1 MASAA
6 ALLIQCRKGRRRKKV
21 NYNCITKNGIPVL
34 QPGYEKVTE
43 INKHQHQ
50 SPTALQVRYHRKY
63 GTSSTEKEPL
73 ISKDIKAKPRQSSV
87 TSISFLQPNYGGSG
101 DDDNNALK
109 WAKKSTAAK
118 NSRSTR
124 ESM

>member
-6 ALLIQCRKGRRRKKV
+6 VFFNHSRKGRQTNKV
-21 NYNCITKNGIPVL
+21 NYNYITKNGIPVL

-43 INKHQHQ
+43 INKHQ

-73 ISKDIKAKPRQSSV
+73 ISKDIKAKPRQSLV
-87 TSISFLQPNYGGSG
+87 TSISFLQPNYGGAG
-101 DDDNNALK
+101 DDNNNAPK
-109 WAKKSTAAK
+109 WAKKLTAAK
-118 NSRSTR
+118 NSPSTR
-124 ESM
+124 DCM